1 MPSGARIAG
10 KDNRMSEAIA
20 DAIFRLCMAGLVL
33 ILLCYVAGVAWI
45 VVEYWLDRLYR
56 QFFKTAR

>member
-1 MPSGARIAG
+1 
-10 KDNRMSEAIA
+10 MSEAIA